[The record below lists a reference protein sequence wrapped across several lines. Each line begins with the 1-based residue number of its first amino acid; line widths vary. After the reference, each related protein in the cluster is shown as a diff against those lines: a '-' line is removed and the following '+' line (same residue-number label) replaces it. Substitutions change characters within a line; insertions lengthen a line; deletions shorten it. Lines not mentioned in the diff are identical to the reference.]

1 MPFIFSCLGVYRKG
15 YFKLYGVTGFP
26 EHPHE
31 YAVCMVSI
39 PLTFRARFRRGVCGR
54 RPLTAGM
61 FKLWSATLKKMD
73 LIPYMFLTNADFAP
87 KLKLYRNNKI
97 FHAVFQKDLLFLS
110 RIDGFYQ
117 ELRQYDVFVH
127 AVFRFCIPLL
137 SHHFIG
143 YSATAIV
150 SAAVIIA
157 NFSYQL
163 VGDALK
169 TVLSVDG
176 EIKNQH
182 LFHRNIKHAWRLVF
196 PKVCIYNLAALIYSF
211 IITILITVFFPSS
224 SRADDLLV
232 YCVFMFGFL
241 YSLVQISSTALYPK
255 KNWEHMYEIGE
266 AGKAKTYNNL
276 YGSFIFIVSLQISAI
291 TSYFIYKKP
300 ELETMLIHSASGIL
314 SCSHY

>member
-39 PLTFRARFRRGVCGR
+39 PLTFRARFRCGVCGR

-61 FKLWSATLKKMD
+61 FKLWSATLKKNG
-73 LIPYMFLTNADFAP
+73 PYSLYVLTNADFAP

-110 RIDGFYQ
+110 RIDGFLS
-117 ELRQYDVFVH
+117 ETS
-127 AVFRFCIPLL
+127 AVCCICSCCFRFCIPLL

-143 YSATAIV
+143 YSAAAIV

-176 EIKNQH
+176 K
-182 LFHRNIKHAWRLVF
+182 
-196 PKVCIYNLAALIYSF
+196 
-211 IITILITVFFPSS
+211 
-224 SRADDLLV
+224 
-232 YCVFMFGFL
+232 
-241 YSLVQISSTALYPK
+241 
-255 KNWEHMYEIGE
+255 
-266 AGKAKTYNNL
+266 
-276 YGSFIFIVSLQISAI
+276 
-291 TSYFIYKKP
+291 
-300 ELETMLIHSASGIL
+300 
-314 SCSHY
+314 

>member
-1 MPFIFSCLGVYRKG
+1 MNTPYVWLAFRSHSVLVF
-15 YFKLYGVTGFP
+15 
-26 EHPHE
+26 
-31 YAVCMVSI
+31 VC
-39 PLTFRARFRRGVCGR
+39 GVCGR

-110 RIDGFYQ
+110 RIDGFFIRNFGSMMY
-117 ELRQYDVFVH
+117 LFML
-127 AVFRFCIPLL
+127 FLGFCIPLL

-143 YSATAIV
+143 YSAAAIV

-176 EIKNQH
+176 EIKISICFTGISNMRGDWC
-182 LFHRNIKHAWRLVF
+182 FRKYV
-196 PKVCIYNLAALIYSF
+196 F
-211 IITILITVFFPSS
+211 IISPLLSIRSS
-224 SRADDLLV
+224 SP
-232 YCVFMFGFL
+232 F
-241 YSLVQISSTALYPK
+241 
-255 KNWEHMYEIGE
+255 
-266 AGKAKTYNNL
+266 
-276 YGSFIFIVSLQISAI
+276 
-291 TSYFIYKKP
+291 
-300 ELETMLIHSASGIL
+300 
-314 SCSHY
+314 